1 MVDCETFERRP
12 QTAGL
17 NVLSL
22 MVHNCGMSAYEIY
35 GISKDGS
42 RFGCAGFE
50 SDADAWEVVA

>member
-1 MVDCETFERRP
+1 
-12 QTAGL
+12 
-17 NVLSL
+17 

-50 SDADAWEVVA
+50 IDANAWEVVA